1 MISKAKIL
9 GIVCAFTVVAGI
21 GPRAEAASSTFGK
34 IVYFEITATTSV
46 VRVDVGNS
54 VVSGRPSCH
63 HVSFPTSYAL
73 DLGTNKGRALFST
86 LQAALL
92 ASKQITVGGGST
104 CLAISGSLNV
114 EAIQSLSIQP

>member
-1 MISKAKIL
+1 MISKAKAL
-9 GIVCAFTVVAGI
+9 GLVCAFAVVAGI
-21 GPRAEAASSTFGK
+21 GPRAEASTAFGK
-34 IVYFEITATTSV
+34 IVFFEITPTSSV

-63 HVSFPTSYAL
+63 HISFPTSYAL

-92 ASKQITVGGGST
+92 SSRQITVGGGST
-104 CLAISGSLNV
+104 CLGIGGSLNV
-114 EAIQSLSIQP
+114 EALQSLSISP